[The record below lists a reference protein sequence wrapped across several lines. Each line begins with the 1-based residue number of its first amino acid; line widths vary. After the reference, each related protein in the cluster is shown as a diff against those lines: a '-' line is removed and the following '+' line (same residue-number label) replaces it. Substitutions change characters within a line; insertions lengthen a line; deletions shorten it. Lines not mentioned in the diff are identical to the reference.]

1 MQTTYKE
8 VLKLSIVNQKKIVK
22 NYIHFRKKRF
32 PAGMLKVKGLR
43 DQHNFFTNAGKT
55 LYFL

>member
-22 NYIHFRKKRF
+22 NYIHFGKKRF
-32 PAGMLKVKGLR
+32 PSEMLKVKGLH
-43 DQHNFFTNAGKT
+43 DQQNFT